1 MKRSSVFY
9 TITFIFALALTSIFL
24 AFLWLMDY
32 DKQNYA
38 RELNAK
44 YSTIARNQLFLMSGI
59 INEKE
64 YERQTGDF
72 KMPEIT
78 NERQKEEILAN
89 ATVLEEI
96 SADIGSSAI
105 MIYQNHHYLK
115 VRHVD
120 KVLLLKDNDYQPYRY
135 DIIKIIFSLVAIIL
149 LAAYVF
155 VIRKLKPLRKL
166 KRQIAKFAAGEI
178 DEVQNV
184 SSGNDEISEVAE
196 AFYDAVCQI
205 KNLNASRKLFLRNIM
220 HELKTPITKGRLAAE
235 MIEKSKNQE
244 RLVSVFIK
252 LENLINEFAAV
263 EQVTSSIT
271 LNNTK
276 ICRIDDVID
285 EAKTRRGRPTLGV
298 LYDNR
303 VAVLMGD
310 FILSSALVGAIAL
323 SDLRIMGIVSAIGRE
338 LTEGEIRQFE
348 TAEGIILDE
357 ATYYDIIFQKTAV
370 LFRSCAE
377 VAAITTEASTEDYDR
392 AARIGTAL
400 GMAFQIRDDIFD
412 YYRSDVGK
420 PTGNDIREGKI
431 TLPLLHVLTEL
442 QKEGKATP
450 YLALLSE
457 KPIPPSSI
465 EQLTTLAHEA
475 GGIDYAWKRLYHY
488 IDEAKTLLCSF
499 PESEYRTSL
508 LALADYIAER
518 TI

>member
-78 NERQKEEILAN
+78 NEQQKEEILAN

-115 VRHVD
+115 VQHVD
-120 KVLLLKDNDYQPYRY
+120 KILLLKDNDYQPYRY

-196 AFYDAVCQI
+196 AFYDAVSQI

-263 EQVTSSIT
+263 EQVTSSIA

-276 ICRIDDVID
+276 ICRIDDIID
-285 EAKTRRGRPTLGV
+285 EALDIAMVDPGQVTISKLEDV
-298 LYDNR
+298 NLN
-303 VAVLMGD
+303 AD
-310 FILSSALVGAIAL
+310 FKLLAIAAKNMIDNAL
-323 SDLRIMGIVSAIGRE
+323 KYSPNKHVNITITRE
-338 LTEGEIRQFE
+338 SIKFINEGERLSKELRHYVEPFTKGESAQKSFGLGLYIVENIIKAHKLTLSYEYKNGLNVFSFE
-348 TAEGIILDE
+348 NLQNI
-357 ATYYDIIFQKTAV
+357 
-370 LFRSCAE
+370 
-377 VAAITTEASTEDYDR
+377 AA
-392 AARIGTAL
+392 
-400 GMAFQIRDDIFD
+400 
-412 YYRSDVGK
+412 
-420 PTGNDIREGKI
+420 
-431 TLPLLHVLTEL
+431 
-442 QKEGKATP
+442 
-450 YLALLSE
+450 
-457 KPIPPSSI
+457 
-465 EQLTTLAHEA
+465 
-475 GGIDYAWKRLYHY
+475 
-488 IDEAKTLLCSF
+488 
-499 PESEYRTSL
+499 
-508 LALADYIAER
+508 
-518 TI
+518 

>member
-115 VRHVD
+115 VQHVD
-120 KVLLLKDNDYQPYRY
+120 KILLLKDNDYQPYRY
-135 DIIKIIFSLVAIIL
+135 DIIKIIFLLVAIIL

-196 AFYDAVCQI
+196 AFYDAVSQI

-263 EQVTSSIT
+263 EQVTSNIA

-285 EAKTRRGRPTLGV
+285 EALDIAMVDPGQVTISKLEDVNLKADFKLLAIAAKNMIDNALKYSPNKHVNITITRESIKFINEGERLSKELRHYVEPFTKGESAQKSFGLGLYIVENIIKAHKLTLGYEYKNGLNV
-298 LYDNR
+298 FSFENLQNI
-303 VAVLMGD
+303 AV
-310 FILSSALVGAIAL
+310 
-323 SDLRIMGIVSAIGRE
+323 
-338 LTEGEIRQFE
+338 
-348 TAEGIILDE
+348 
-357 ATYYDIIFQKTAV
+357 
-370 LFRSCAE
+370 
-377 VAAITTEASTEDYDR
+377 
-392 AARIGTAL
+392 
-400 GMAFQIRDDIFD
+400 
-412 YYRSDVGK
+412 
-420 PTGNDIREGKI
+420 
-431 TLPLLHVLTEL
+431 
-442 QKEGKATP
+442 
-450 YLALLSE
+450 
-457 KPIPPSSI
+457 
-465 EQLTTLAHEA
+465 
-475 GGIDYAWKRLYHY
+475 
-488 IDEAKTLLCSF
+488 
-499 PESEYRTSL
+499 
-508 LALADYIAER
+508 
-518 TI
+518 

>member
-78 NERQKEEILAN
+78 NEQQKEEILAN

-115 VRHVD
+115 VQHVD
-120 KVLLLKDNDYQPYRY
+120 KILLLKDNDYQPYRY
-135 DIIKIIFSLVAIIL
+135 DIIKIIFLLVAIIL

-196 AFYDAVCQI
+196 AFYDAVSQI

-263 EQVTSSIT
+263 EQVTSNIA

-285 EAKTRRGRPTLGV
+285 EALDIAIVDPGQVTISKLEDVNLNADFKLLAIAAKNMIDNALKYSPNKHVNITITRESIKFINEGERLSKELRHYVEPFTKGESAQKSFGLGLYIVENIIKAHKLTLGYEYKNGLNV
-298 LYDNR
+298 FSFENLQN
-303 VAVLMGD
+303 
-310 FILSSALVGAIAL
+310 IA
-323 SDLRIMGIVSAIGRE
+323 A
-338 LTEGEIRQFE
+338 
-348 TAEGIILDE
+348 
-357 ATYYDIIFQKTAV
+357 
-370 LFRSCAE
+370 
-377 VAAITTEASTEDYDR
+377 
-392 AARIGTAL
+392 
-400 GMAFQIRDDIFD
+400 
-412 YYRSDVGK
+412 
-420 PTGNDIREGKI
+420 
-431 TLPLLHVLTEL
+431 
-442 QKEGKATP
+442 
-450 YLALLSE
+450 
-457 KPIPPSSI
+457 
-465 EQLTTLAHEA
+465 
-475 GGIDYAWKRLYHY
+475 
-488 IDEAKTLLCSF
+488 
-499 PESEYRTSL
+499 
-508 LALADYIAER
+508 
-518 TI
+518 

>member
-1 MKRSSVFY
+1 MQRSSVFY

-78 NERQKEEILAN
+78 NEQQKEEILAN

-115 VRHVD
+115 VQHVD
-120 KVLLLKDNDYQPYRY
+120 KILLLKDNDYQPYRY
-135 DIIKIIFSLVAIIL
+135 DIIKIIFLLVAIIL

-196 AFYDAVCQI
+196 AFYDAVSQI

-263 EQVTSSIT
+263 EQVTSNIA

-285 EAKTRRGRPTLGV
+285 EALDIAMVDPGQVTISKLEDV
-298 LYDNR
+298 SLN
-303 VAVLMGD
+303 AD
-310 FILSSALVGAIAL
+310 FKLLAIAAKNMIDNAL
-323 SDLRIMGIVSAIGRE
+323 KYSPNKHVNITITRE
-338 LTEGEIRQFE
+338 SIKFINEGERLSKELRHYVEPFTKGESAQKSFGLGLYIVENIIKAHKLTLSYEYKNGLNVFSFE
-348 TAEGIILDE
+348 
-357 ATYYDIIFQKTAV
+357 
-370 LFRSCAE
+370 
-377 VAAITTEASTEDYDR
+377 
-392 AARIGTAL
+392 
-400 GMAFQIRDDIFD
+400 
-412 YYRSDVGK
+412 
-420 PTGNDIREGKI
+420 N
-431 TLPLLHVLTEL
+431 L
-442 QKEGKATP
+442 QNISA
-450 YLALLSE
+450 
-457 KPIPPSSI
+457 
-465 EQLTTLAHEA
+465 
-475 GGIDYAWKRLYHY
+475 
-488 IDEAKTLLCSF
+488 
-499 PESEYRTSL
+499 
-508 LALADYIAER
+508 
-518 TI
+518 

>member
-78 NERQKEEILAN
+78 NEQQKEDILAN

-115 VRHVD
+115 VQHVD

-263 EQVTSSIT
+263 EQVTSSIA

-285 EAKTRRGRPTLGV
+285 EALDIAMVDPGQVTISKLEDV
-298 LYDNR
+298 NLN
-303 VAVLMGD
+303 AD
-310 FILSSALVGAIAL
+310 FKLLAIAAKNMIDNAL
-323 SDLRIMGIVSAIGRE
+323 KYSPNKHVNITITRE
-338 LTEGEIRQFE
+338 SIKFINEGERLSKELRHYVEPFTKGESAQKSFGLGLYIVENIIKAHKLTLSYEYKNGLNVFSFE
-348 TAEGIILDE
+348 NLQNI
-357 ATYYDIIFQKTAV
+357 
-370 LFRSCAE
+370 
-377 VAAITTEASTEDYDR
+377 AA
-392 AARIGTAL
+392 
-400 GMAFQIRDDIFD
+400 
-412 YYRSDVGK
+412 
-420 PTGNDIREGKI
+420 
-431 TLPLLHVLTEL
+431 
-442 QKEGKATP
+442 
-450 YLALLSE
+450 
-457 KPIPPSSI
+457 
-465 EQLTTLAHEA
+465 
-475 GGIDYAWKRLYHY
+475 
-488 IDEAKTLLCSF
+488 
-499 PESEYRTSL
+499 
-508 LALADYIAER
+508 
-518 TI
+518 

>member
-78 NERQKEEILAN
+78 NEQQKEEILAN

-115 VRHVD
+115 VQHVD
-120 KVLLLKDNDYQPYRY
+120 KILLLKDNDYQPYRY
-135 DIIKIIFSLVAIIL
+135 DIIKIIFLLVAIIL

-263 EQVTSSIT
+263 EQVTSSIA

-285 EAKTRRGRPTLGV
+285 EALDIAMVDPGQVTISKLEDVSLNADFKLLAIAAKNMIDNALKYSPNKHVNITITRESIKFINEGERLSKELRHYVEPFTKGESAQKSFGLGLYIVENIIKAHKLTLGYEYKNGLNV
-298 LYDNR
+298 FSFENLQN
-303 VAVLMGD
+303 
-310 FILSSALVGAIAL
+310 IA
-323 SDLRIMGIVSAIGRE
+323 A
-338 LTEGEIRQFE
+338 
-348 TAEGIILDE
+348 
-357 ATYYDIIFQKTAV
+357 
-370 LFRSCAE
+370 
-377 VAAITTEASTEDYDR
+377 
-392 AARIGTAL
+392 
-400 GMAFQIRDDIFD
+400 
-412 YYRSDVGK
+412 
-420 PTGNDIREGKI
+420 
-431 TLPLLHVLTEL
+431 
-442 QKEGKATP
+442 
-450 YLALLSE
+450 
-457 KPIPPSSI
+457 
-465 EQLTTLAHEA
+465 
-475 GGIDYAWKRLYHY
+475 
-488 IDEAKTLLCSF
+488 
-499 PESEYRTSL
+499 
-508 LALADYIAER
+508 
-518 TI
+518 

>member
-115 VRHVD
+115 VQHVD

-135 DIIKIIFSLVAIIL
+135 DIIKIIFLLVAIIL

-178 DEVQNV
+178 DKVQNV

-196 AFYDAVCQI
+196 AFYDAVSQI
-205 KNLNASRKLFLRNIM
+205 KSLNASRKLFLRNIM

-263 EQVTSSIT
+263 EQVTSNIA

-285 EAKTRRGRPTLGV
+285 EALDIAMVDPGQVTISKLEDV
-298 LYDNR
+298 NLN
-303 VAVLMGD
+303 AD
-310 FILSSALVGAIAL
+310 FKLLAIAAKNMIDNAL
-323 SDLRIMGIVSAIGRE
+323 KYSPNKHVNITITRE
-338 LTEGEIRQFE
+338 SIKFINEGERLSKELRHYVEPFTKGESAQKSFGLGLYIVENIIKAHKLTLSYEYKNGLNVFSFE
-348 TAEGIILDE
+348 NLQNI
-357 ATYYDIIFQKTAV
+357 
-370 LFRSCAE
+370 
-377 VAAITTEASTEDYDR
+377 AA
-392 AARIGTAL
+392 
-400 GMAFQIRDDIFD
+400 
-412 YYRSDVGK
+412 
-420 PTGNDIREGKI
+420 
-431 TLPLLHVLTEL
+431 
-442 QKEGKATP
+442 
-450 YLALLSE
+450 
-457 KPIPPSSI
+457 
-465 EQLTTLAHEA
+465 
-475 GGIDYAWKRLYHY
+475 
-488 IDEAKTLLCSF
+488 
-499 PESEYRTSL
+499 
-508 LALADYIAER
+508 
-518 TI
+518 

>member
-115 VRHVD
+115 VQHVD

-184 SSGNDEISEVAE
+184 SSGNDEISEFAE
-196 AFYDAVCQI
+196 AFYDAVSQI

-263 EQVTSSIT
+263 EQVTSNIA

-285 EAKTRRGRPTLGV
+285 EALDIAMVDPGQVTISKLEDV
-298 LYDNR
+298 NLN
-303 VAVLMGD
+303 AD
-310 FILSSALVGAIAL
+310 FKLLAIAAKNMIDNAL
-323 SDLRIMGIVSAIGRE
+323 KYSPNKHVNITITRE
-338 LTEGEIRQFE
+338 SIKFINEGERLSKELRHYVEPFTKGESAQKSFGLGLYIVENIIKAHKLTLSYEYKNGLNVFSFE
-348 TAEGIILDE
+348 NLQNI
-357 ATYYDIIFQKTAV
+357 
-370 LFRSCAE
+370 
-377 VAAITTEASTEDYDR
+377 AA
-392 AARIGTAL
+392 
-400 GMAFQIRDDIFD
+400 
-412 YYRSDVGK
+412 
-420 PTGNDIREGKI
+420 
-431 TLPLLHVLTEL
+431 
-442 QKEGKATP
+442 
-450 YLALLSE
+450 
-457 KPIPPSSI
+457 
-465 EQLTTLAHEA
+465 
-475 GGIDYAWKRLYHY
+475 
-488 IDEAKTLLCSF
+488 
-499 PESEYRTSL
+499 
-508 LALADYIAER
+508 
-518 TI
+518 

>member
-78 NERQKEEILAN
+78 NEQQKEEILAN

-115 VRHVD
+115 VQHVD
-120 KVLLLKDNDYQPYRY
+120 KILLLKDNDYQPYRY
-135 DIIKIIFSLVAIIL
+135 DIIKIIFLLVAIIL

-196 AFYDAVCQI
+196 AFYDAVSQI

-263 EQVTSSIT
+263 EQVTSSIA

-285 EAKTRRGRPTLGV
+285 EALDIAMVDPGQVTISKLEDV
-298 LYDNR
+298 NLN
-303 VAVLMGD
+303 AD
-310 FILSSALVGAIAL
+310 FKLLAIAAKNMIDNAL
-323 SDLRIMGIVSAIGRE
+323 KYSPDKHVNITITRE
-338 LTEGEIRQFE
+338 SIKFINEGERLSKELRHYVEPFTKGESAQKSFGLGLYIVENIIKAHKLTLSYEYKNGLNVFSFE
-348 TAEGIILDE
+348 NLQNI
-357 ATYYDIIFQKTAV
+357 
-370 LFRSCAE
+370 
-377 VAAITTEASTEDYDR
+377 AA
-392 AARIGTAL
+392 
-400 GMAFQIRDDIFD
+400 
-412 YYRSDVGK
+412 
-420 PTGNDIREGKI
+420 
-431 TLPLLHVLTEL
+431 
-442 QKEGKATP
+442 
-450 YLALLSE
+450 
-457 KPIPPSSI
+457 
-465 EQLTTLAHEA
+465 
-475 GGIDYAWKRLYHY
+475 
-488 IDEAKTLLCSF
+488 
-499 PESEYRTSL
+499 
-508 LALADYIAER
+508 
-518 TI
+518 

>member
-72 KMPEIT
+72 KMPEVT

-115 VRHVD
+115 VQHVD
-120 KVLLLKDNDYQPYRY
+120 KILLLKDNDYQPYRY

-196 AFYDAVCQI
+196 AFYDAVSQI

-263 EQVTSSIT
+263 EQVTSNIA

-285 EAKTRRGRPTLGV
+285 EALDIAMVDPGQVTISKLEDV
-298 LYDNR
+298 NLN
-303 VAVLMGD
+303 AD
-310 FILSSALVGAIAL
+310 FKLLAIAAKNMIDNAL
-323 SDLRIMGIVSAIGRE
+323 KYSPNKHVNITITRE
-338 LTEGEIRQFE
+338 SIKFINEGERLSKELRHYVEPFTKGESAKKSFGLGLYIVENIIKAHKLTLSYEYKNGLNVFSFE
-348 TAEGIILDE
+348 NLQNI
-357 ATYYDIIFQKTAV
+357 
-370 LFRSCAE
+370 
-377 VAAITTEASTEDYDR
+377 AA
-392 AARIGTAL
+392 
-400 GMAFQIRDDIFD
+400 
-412 YYRSDVGK
+412 
-420 PTGNDIREGKI
+420 
-431 TLPLLHVLTEL
+431 
-442 QKEGKATP
+442 
-450 YLALLSE
+450 
-457 KPIPPSSI
+457 
-465 EQLTTLAHEA
+465 
-475 GGIDYAWKRLYHY
+475 
-488 IDEAKTLLCSF
+488 
-499 PESEYRTSL
+499 
-508 LALADYIAER
+508 
-518 TI
+518 

>member
-115 VRHVD
+115 VQHVD

-135 DIIKIIFSLVAIIL
+135 DIIKIIFLLVAIIL

-263 EQVTSSIT
+263 EQVTSNIA

-285 EAKTRRGRPTLGV
+285 EALDIAMVDPGQVTISKLEDV
-298 LYDNR
+298 NLN
-303 VAVLMGD
+303 AD
-310 FILSSALVGAIAL
+310 FKLLAIAAKNMIDNAL
-323 SDLRIMGIVSAIGRE
+323 KYSPNKHVNITITRE
-338 LTEGEIRQFE
+338 SIKFINEGERLSKELRHYVEPFTKGESAQKSFGLGLYIVENIIKAHKLTLSYEYKNGLNVFSFE
-348 TAEGIILDE
+348 NLQNI
-357 ATYYDIIFQKTAV
+357 
-370 LFRSCAE
+370 
-377 VAAITTEASTEDYDR
+377 AA
-392 AARIGTAL
+392 
-400 GMAFQIRDDIFD
+400 
-412 YYRSDVGK
+412 
-420 PTGNDIREGKI
+420 
-431 TLPLLHVLTEL
+431 
-442 QKEGKATP
+442 
-450 YLALLSE
+450 
-457 KPIPPSSI
+457 
-465 EQLTTLAHEA
+465 
-475 GGIDYAWKRLYHY
+475 
-488 IDEAKTLLCSF
+488 
-499 PESEYRTSL
+499 
-508 LALADYIAER
+508 
-518 TI
+518 

>member
-1 MKRSSVFY
+1 
-9 TITFIFALALTSIFL
+9 
-24 AFLWLMDY
+24 MDY

-115 VRHVD
+115 VQHVD

-196 AFYDAVCQI
+196 AFYDAVSQI

-263 EQVTSSIT
+263 EQVTSNIA

-285 EAKTRRGRPTLGV
+285 EALDIAMVDPGQVTISKLEDV
-298 LYDNR
+298 NLN
-303 VAVLMGD
+303 AD
-310 FILSSALVGAIAL
+310 FKLLAIAAKNMIDNAL
-323 SDLRIMGIVSAIGRE
+323 KYSPNKHVNITITRE
-338 LTEGEIRQFE
+338 SIKFINEGERLSKELRHYVEPFTKGESAQKSFGLGLYIVENIIKAHKLTLSYEYKNGLNVFSFE
-348 TAEGIILDE
+348 NLQNI
-357 ATYYDIIFQKTAV
+357 
-370 LFRSCAE
+370 
-377 VAAITTEASTEDYDR
+377 AA
-392 AARIGTAL
+392 
-400 GMAFQIRDDIFD
+400 
-412 YYRSDVGK
+412 
-420 PTGNDIREGKI
+420 
-431 TLPLLHVLTEL
+431 
-442 QKEGKATP
+442 
-450 YLALLSE
+450 
-457 KPIPPSSI
+457 
-465 EQLTTLAHEA
+465 
-475 GGIDYAWKRLYHY
+475 
-488 IDEAKTLLCSF
+488 
-499 PESEYRTSL
+499 
-508 LALADYIAER
+508 
-518 TI
+518 

>member
-115 VRHVD
+115 VQHVD
-120 KVLLLKDNDYQPYRY
+120 KILLLKDNDYQPYRY

-276 ICRIDDVID
+276 ICSIDDVID
-285 EAKTRRGRPTLGV
+285 EALDIAMVDPGQVTINKLEDV
-298 LYDNR
+298 SLN
-303 VAVLMGD
+303 AD
-310 FILSSALVGAIAL
+310 FKLLAIAAKNMIDNAL
-323 SDLRIMGIVSAIGRE
+323 KYSPNKHVNITITRE
-338 LTEGEIRQFE
+338 SIKFINEGERLSKELRHYVEPFTKGESAKKSFGLGLYIVENIIKAHKLTLSYEYKNGLNVFSFE
-348 TAEGIILDE
+348 NLQNI
-357 ATYYDIIFQKTAV
+357 
-370 LFRSCAE
+370 
-377 VAAITTEASTEDYDR
+377 AA
-392 AARIGTAL
+392 
-400 GMAFQIRDDIFD
+400 
-412 YYRSDVGK
+412 
-420 PTGNDIREGKI
+420 
-431 TLPLLHVLTEL
+431 
-442 QKEGKATP
+442 
-450 YLALLSE
+450 
-457 KPIPPSSI
+457 
-465 EQLTTLAHEA
+465 
-475 GGIDYAWKRLYHY
+475 
-488 IDEAKTLLCSF
+488 
-499 PESEYRTSL
+499 
-508 LALADYIAER
+508 
-518 TI
+518 

>member
-78 NERQKEEILAN
+78 NEQQKEEILAN

-115 VRHVD
+115 VQHVD

-196 AFYDAVCQI
+196 AFYDAVSQI

-263 EQVTSSIT
+263 EQVTSNIA

-285 EAKTRRGRPTLGV
+285 EALDIAMVDPGQVTISKLEDVNLNADFKLLAIAAKNMIDNALKYSPNKHVNITITRDSIKFINEGERLSKELRHYVEPFTKGESAQKSFGLGLYIVENIIKAHKLTLGYEYKNGLNV
-298 LYDNR
+298 FSFENLQN
-303 VAVLMGD
+303 
-310 FILSSALVGAIAL
+310 IA
-323 SDLRIMGIVSAIGRE
+323 A
-338 LTEGEIRQFE
+338 
-348 TAEGIILDE
+348 
-357 ATYYDIIFQKTAV
+357 
-370 LFRSCAE
+370 
-377 VAAITTEASTEDYDR
+377 
-392 AARIGTAL
+392 
-400 GMAFQIRDDIFD
+400 
-412 YYRSDVGK
+412 
-420 PTGNDIREGKI
+420 
-431 TLPLLHVLTEL
+431 
-442 QKEGKATP
+442 
-450 YLALLSE
+450 
-457 KPIPPSSI
+457 
-465 EQLTTLAHEA
+465 
-475 GGIDYAWKRLYHY
+475 
-488 IDEAKTLLCSF
+488 
-499 PESEYRTSL
+499 
-508 LALADYIAER
+508 
-518 TI
+518 

>member
-78 NERQKEEILAN
+78 NEQQKEEILAN

-115 VRHVD
+115 VQHVD
-120 KVLLLKDNDYQPYRY
+120 KILLLKDNDYQPYRY
-135 DIIKIIFSLVAIIL
+135 DIIKIIFLLVAIIL

-196 AFYDAVCQI
+196 AFYDAVSQI

-263 EQVTSSIT
+263 EQVTSSIA

-285 EAKTRRGRPTLGV
+285 EALDIAMVDPGQVTISKLEDV
-298 LYDNR
+298 NLN
-303 VAVLMGD
+303 AD
-310 FILSSALVGAIAL
+310 FKLLAIAAKNMIDNAL
-323 SDLRIMGIVSAIGRE
+323 KYSQNKHVNITITRE
-338 LTEGEIRQFE
+338 SIKFINEGERLSKELRHYVEPFTKGESTQKSFGLGLYIVENIIKAHKLTLSYEYKNGLNVFSFE
-348 TAEGIILDE
+348 NLQNI
-357 ATYYDIIFQKTAV
+357 
-370 LFRSCAE
+370 
-377 VAAITTEASTEDYDR
+377 AA
-392 AARIGTAL
+392 
-400 GMAFQIRDDIFD
+400 
-412 YYRSDVGK
+412 
-420 PTGNDIREGKI
+420 
-431 TLPLLHVLTEL
+431 
-442 QKEGKATP
+442 
-450 YLALLSE
+450 
-457 KPIPPSSI
+457 
-465 EQLTTLAHEA
+465 
-475 GGIDYAWKRLYHY
+475 
-488 IDEAKTLLCSF
+488 
-499 PESEYRTSL
+499 
-508 LALADYIAER
+508 
-518 TI
+518 

>member
-78 NERQKEEILAN
+78 SERQKEEILAN

-115 VRHVD
+115 VQHVD
-120 KVLLLKDNDYQPYRY
+120 KILLLNDKDYQPYRY

-196 AFYDAVCQI
+196 AFYDAVSQI

-263 EQVTSSIT
+263 EQVTSNIA

-285 EAKTRRGRPTLGV
+285 EALDIAMVDPGQVTINKLEDV
-298 LYDNR
+298 SLN
-303 VAVLMGD
+303 AD
-310 FILSSALVGAIAL
+310 FKLLAIAAKNMIDNAL
-323 SDLRIMGIVSAIGRE
+323 KYSPNKHVNITITRE
-338 LTEGEIRQFE
+338 SIKFINEGERLSKELRHYVEPFTKGESAQKSFGLGLYIVENIIKAHKLTLSYEYKNGLNVFSFE
-348 TAEGIILDE
+348 NLQNI
-357 ATYYDIIFQKTAV
+357 
-370 LFRSCAE
+370 
-377 VAAITTEASTEDYDR
+377 AA
-392 AARIGTAL
+392 
-400 GMAFQIRDDIFD
+400 
-412 YYRSDVGK
+412 
-420 PTGNDIREGKI
+420 
-431 TLPLLHVLTEL
+431 
-442 QKEGKATP
+442 
-450 YLALLSE
+450 
-457 KPIPPSSI
+457 
-465 EQLTTLAHEA
+465 
-475 GGIDYAWKRLYHY
+475 
-488 IDEAKTLLCSF
+488 
-499 PESEYRTSL
+499 
-508 LALADYIAER
+508 
-518 TI
+518 

>member
-78 NERQKEEILAN
+78 NEQQKEEILAN

-105 MIYQNHHYLK
+105 MIYQNHRYLK
-115 VRHVD
+115 VQHVD
-120 KVLLLKDNDYQPYRY
+120 KILLLKDNDYQPYRY
-135 DIIKIIFSLVAIIL
+135 DIIKIIFLLVAIIL

-196 AFYDAVCQI
+196 AFYDAVSQI

-263 EQVTSSIT
+263 EQVTSSIA

-285 EAKTRRGRPTLGV
+285 EALDIAMVDPGQVTISKLEDV
-298 LYDNR
+298 NLN
-303 VAVLMGD
+303 AD
-310 FILSSALVGAIAL
+310 FKLLAIAAKNMIDNAL
-323 SDLRIMGIVSAIGRE
+323 KYSPNKHVNITITRE
-338 LTEGEIRQFE
+338 SIKFINEGERLSKELRHYVEPFTKGESAQKSFGLGLYIVENIIKAHKLTLSYEYKNGLNVFSFE
-348 TAEGIILDE
+348 NLQNI
-357 ATYYDIIFQKTAV
+357 
-370 LFRSCAE
+370 
-377 VAAITTEASTEDYDR
+377 AA
-392 AARIGTAL
+392 
-400 GMAFQIRDDIFD
+400 
-412 YYRSDVGK
+412 
-420 PTGNDIREGKI
+420 
-431 TLPLLHVLTEL
+431 
-442 QKEGKATP
+442 
-450 YLALLSE
+450 
-457 KPIPPSSI
+457 
-465 EQLTTLAHEA
+465 
-475 GGIDYAWKRLYHY
+475 
-488 IDEAKTLLCSF
+488 
-499 PESEYRTSL
+499 
-508 LALADYIAER
+508 
-518 TI
+518 

>member
-78 NERQKEEILAN
+78 NEQQKEEILAN

-115 VRHVD
+115 VQHVD
-120 KVLLLKDNDYQPYRY
+120 KILLLKDNDYQPYRY

-205 KNLNASRKLFLRNIM
+205 KSLNASRKLFLRNIM

-235 MIEKSKNQE
+235 MIEKSKNQ
-244 RLVSVFIK
+244 
-252 LENLINEFAAV
+252 
-263 EQVTSSIT
+263 
-271 LNNTK
+271 
-276 ICRIDDVID
+276 
-285 EAKTRRGRPTLGV
+285 
-298 LYDNR
+298 
-303 VAVLMGD
+303 
-310 FILSSALVGAIAL
+310 
-323 SDLRIMGIVSAIGRE
+323 
-338 LTEGEIRQFE
+338 
-348 TAEGIILDE
+348 
-357 ATYYDIIFQKTAV
+357 
-370 LFRSCAE
+370 
-377 VAAITTEASTEDYDR
+377 
-392 AARIGTAL
+392 
-400 GMAFQIRDDIFD
+400 
-412 YYRSDVGK
+412 
-420 PTGNDIREGKI
+420 
-431 TLPLLHVLTEL
+431 
-442 QKEGKATP
+442 
-450 YLALLSE
+450 
-457 KPIPPSSI
+457 
-465 EQLTTLAHEA
+465 
-475 GGIDYAWKRLYHY
+475 
-488 IDEAKTLLCSF
+488 
-499 PESEYRTSL
+499 
-508 LALADYIAER
+508 
-518 TI
+518 

>member
-115 VRHVD
+115 VQHVD

-135 DIIKIIFSLVAIIL
+135 DIIKIIFLLVAIIL

-196 AFYDAVCQI
+196 AFYDAVSQI

-263 EQVTSSIT
+263 EQVTSSIA

-285 EAKTRRGRPTLGV
+285 EALDIAMVDPGQVTISKLEDV
-298 LYDNR
+298 NLN
-303 VAVLMGD
+303 AD
-310 FILSSALVGAIAL
+310 FKLLAIAAKNMIDNAL
-323 SDLRIMGIVSAIGRE
+323 KYSPNKHVNITITRE
-338 LTEGEIRQFE
+338 SIKFINEGERLSKELRHYVEPFTKGESAKKSFGLGLYIVENIIKAHKLTLSYEYKNGLNVFSFE
-348 TAEGIILDE
+348 NLQNI
-357 ATYYDIIFQKTAV
+357 
-370 LFRSCAE
+370 
-377 VAAITTEASTEDYDR
+377 AA
-392 AARIGTAL
+392 
-400 GMAFQIRDDIFD
+400 
-412 YYRSDVGK
+412 
-420 PTGNDIREGKI
+420 
-431 TLPLLHVLTEL
+431 
-442 QKEGKATP
+442 
-450 YLALLSE
+450 
-457 KPIPPSSI
+457 
-465 EQLTTLAHEA
+465 
-475 GGIDYAWKRLYHY
+475 
-488 IDEAKTLLCSF
+488 
-499 PESEYRTSL
+499 
-508 LALADYIAER
+508 
-518 TI
+518 

>member
-72 KMPEIT
+72 KMPEVT

-115 VRHVD
+115 VQHVD
-120 KVLLLKDNDYQPYRY
+120 KILLLKDNDYQPYRY
-135 DIIKIIFSLVAIIL
+135 DIIKIIFLLVAIIL

-196 AFYDAVCQI
+196 AFYDAVSQI

-263 EQVTSSIT
+263 EQVTSSIA

-276 ICRIDDVID
+276 ICRIDDIID
-285 EAKTRRGRPTLGV
+285 EALDIAMVDPGQVTISKLEDV
-298 LYDNR
+298 NLN
-303 VAVLMGD
+303 AD
-310 FILSSALVGAIAL
+310 FKLLAIAAKNMIDNAL
-323 SDLRIMGIVSAIGRE
+323 KYSPNKHVNITITRE
-338 LTEGEIRQFE
+338 SIKFINEGERLSKELRHYVEPFTKGESAQKSFGLGLYIVENIIKAHKLTLSYEYKNGLNVFSFE
-348 TAEGIILDE
+348 DLQNI
-357 ATYYDIIFQKTAV
+357 
-370 LFRSCAE
+370 
-377 VAAITTEASTEDYDR
+377 AA
-392 AARIGTAL
+392 
-400 GMAFQIRDDIFD
+400 
-412 YYRSDVGK
+412 
-420 PTGNDIREGKI
+420 
-431 TLPLLHVLTEL
+431 
-442 QKEGKATP
+442 
-450 YLALLSE
+450 
-457 KPIPPSSI
+457 
-465 EQLTTLAHEA
+465 
-475 GGIDYAWKRLYHY
+475 
-488 IDEAKTLLCSF
+488 
-499 PESEYRTSL
+499 
-508 LALADYIAER
+508 
-518 TI
+518 

>member
-44 YSTIARNQLFLMSGI
+44 YSTIARNQLFLLSGI

-115 VRHVD
+115 VQHVD

-252 LENLINEFAAV
+252 LENLINEFSAV
-263 EQVTSSIT
+263 EQVTSSIA

-285 EAKTRRGRPTLGV
+285 EALDIAMVDPGQVTINKLEGV
-298 LYDNR
+298 SLN
-303 VAVLMGD
+303 AD
-310 FILSSALVGAIAL
+310 FKLLAIAAKNMIDNAL
-323 SDLRIMGIVSAIGRE
+323 KYSPNKHVNIIITRE
-338 LTEGEIRQFE
+338 SIKFINEGERLSKELRHYVEPFTKGESAQKSFGLGLYIVENIIKAHKLTLSYEYKNGLNVFSFE
-348 TAEGIILDE
+348 NLQNI
-357 ATYYDIIFQKTAV
+357 
-370 LFRSCAE
+370 
-377 VAAITTEASTEDYDR
+377 AA
-392 AARIGTAL
+392 
-400 GMAFQIRDDIFD
+400 
-412 YYRSDVGK
+412 
-420 PTGNDIREGKI
+420 
-431 TLPLLHVLTEL
+431 
-442 QKEGKATP
+442 
-450 YLALLSE
+450 
-457 KPIPPSSI
+457 
-465 EQLTTLAHEA
+465 
-475 GGIDYAWKRLYHY
+475 
-488 IDEAKTLLCSF
+488 
-499 PESEYRTSL
+499 
-508 LALADYIAER
+508 
-518 TI
+518 

>member
-205 KNLNASRKLFLRNIM
+205 KNLNASRKMFLRNIM

-263 EQVTSSIT
+263 EQVTSSIA

-285 EAKTRRGRPTLGV
+285 EALDIAMVDPGQVTISKLEDV
-298 LYDNR
+298 NLN
-303 VAVLMGD
+303 AD
-310 FILSSALVGAIAL
+310 FKLLAIAAKNMIDNAL
-323 SDLRIMGIVSAIGRE
+323 KYSPNKHVNITITRE
-338 LTEGEIRQFE
+338 SIKFINEGERLSKELRHYVEPFTKGESAKKSFGLGLYIVENIIKAHKLTLSYEYKNGLNVFSFE
-348 TAEGIILDE
+348 NLQNI
-357 ATYYDIIFQKTAV
+357 
-370 LFRSCAE
+370 
-377 VAAITTEASTEDYDR
+377 AA
-392 AARIGTAL
+392 
-400 GMAFQIRDDIFD
+400 
-412 YYRSDVGK
+412 
-420 PTGNDIREGKI
+420 
-431 TLPLLHVLTEL
+431 
-442 QKEGKATP
+442 
-450 YLALLSE
+450 
-457 KPIPPSSI
+457 
-465 EQLTTLAHEA
+465 
-475 GGIDYAWKRLYHY
+475 
-488 IDEAKTLLCSF
+488 
-499 PESEYRTSL
+499 
-508 LALADYIAER
+508 
-518 TI
+518 

>member
-78 NERQKEEILAN
+78 NEQQKEEILAN

-105 MIYQNHHYLK
+105 MIYQNYHYLK
-115 VRHVD
+115 VQHVD

-263 EQVTSSIT
+263 EQVTSNIA

-276 ICRIDDVID
+276 ICRIDDIID
-285 EAKTRRGRPTLGV
+285 EALDIAMVDPGQVTISKLEDVNLNADFKLLAIAAKNMIDNALKYSPNKHVNITITRESIKFINEGERLSKELRHYVEPFTKGESAQKSFGLGLYIVENIIKAHKLTLGYEYKNGLNV
-298 LYDNR
+298 FSFENLQN
-303 VAVLMGD
+303 
-310 FILSSALVGAIAL
+310 IA
-323 SDLRIMGIVSAIGRE
+323 A
-338 LTEGEIRQFE
+338 
-348 TAEGIILDE
+348 
-357 ATYYDIIFQKTAV
+357 
-370 LFRSCAE
+370 
-377 VAAITTEASTEDYDR
+377 
-392 AARIGTAL
+392 
-400 GMAFQIRDDIFD
+400 
-412 YYRSDVGK
+412 
-420 PTGNDIREGKI
+420 
-431 TLPLLHVLTEL
+431 
-442 QKEGKATP
+442 
-450 YLALLSE
+450 
-457 KPIPPSSI
+457 
-465 EQLTTLAHEA
+465 
-475 GGIDYAWKRLYHY
+475 
-488 IDEAKTLLCSF
+488 
-499 PESEYRTSL
+499 
-508 LALADYIAER
+508 
-518 TI
+518 

>member
-72 KMPEIT
+72 KMPEII
-78 NERQKEEILAN
+78 NEQQKEEILAN

-115 VRHVD
+115 VQHVD
-120 KVLLLKDNDYQPYRY
+120 KILLLKDNDYQPYRY
-135 DIIKIIFSLVAIIL
+135 DIIKIIFLLVAIIL

-196 AFYDAVCQI
+196 AFYDAVSQI

-235 MIEKSKNQE
+235 MIEKNKNQE

-263 EQVTSSIT
+263 EQVTSNIA

-276 ICRIDDVID
+276 ICRIDDIID
-285 EAKTRRGRPTLGV
+285 EALDIAMVDPGQVTISKLEDAN
-298 LYDNR
+298 LN
-303 VAVLMGD
+303 AD
-310 FILSSALVGAIAL
+310 FKLLAIAAKNMIDNAL
-323 SDLRIMGIVSAIGRE
+323 KYSPNKHVNITITRE
-338 LTEGEIRQFE
+338 SIKFINEGERLSKELRHYVEPFTKGESAQKSFGLGLYIVENIIKAHKLTLSYEYKNGLNVFSFE
-348 TAEGIILDE
+348 NLQNI
-357 ATYYDIIFQKTAV
+357 
-370 LFRSCAE
+370 
-377 VAAITTEASTEDYDR
+377 AA
-392 AARIGTAL
+392 
-400 GMAFQIRDDIFD
+400 
-412 YYRSDVGK
+412 
-420 PTGNDIREGKI
+420 
-431 TLPLLHVLTEL
+431 
-442 QKEGKATP
+442 
-450 YLALLSE
+450 
-457 KPIPPSSI
+457 
-465 EQLTTLAHEA
+465 
-475 GGIDYAWKRLYHY
+475 
-488 IDEAKTLLCSF
+488 
-499 PESEYRTSL
+499 
-508 LALADYIAER
+508 
-518 TI
+518 

>member
-78 NERQKEEILAN
+78 NEQQKEEILTN

-115 VRHVD
+115 VQHVD

-263 EQVTSSIT
+263 EQVTSNIA

-285 EAKTRRGRPTLGV
+285 EALDIAMVDPGQVTISKLEDV
-298 LYDNR
+298 NLN
-303 VAVLMGD
+303 AD
-310 FILSSALVGAIAL
+310 FKLLAIAAKNMIDNAL
-323 SDLRIMGIVSAIGRE
+323 KYSPNKHVNITITRE
-338 LTEGEIRQFE
+338 SIKFINEGERLSKELRHYVEPFTKGESAQKSFGLGLYIVENIIKAHKLTLSYEYKNGLNVFSFE
-348 TAEGIILDE
+348 NLQNI
-357 ATYYDIIFQKTAV
+357 
-370 LFRSCAE
+370 
-377 VAAITTEASTEDYDR
+377 AA
-392 AARIGTAL
+392 
-400 GMAFQIRDDIFD
+400 
-412 YYRSDVGK
+412 
-420 PTGNDIREGKI
+420 
-431 TLPLLHVLTEL
+431 
-442 QKEGKATP
+442 
-450 YLALLSE
+450 
-457 KPIPPSSI
+457 
-465 EQLTTLAHEA
+465 
-475 GGIDYAWKRLYHY
+475 
-488 IDEAKTLLCSF
+488 
-499 PESEYRTSL
+499 
-508 LALADYIAER
+508 
-518 TI
+518 

>member
-115 VRHVD
+115 VQHVD

-178 DEVQNV
+178 EEVQN
-184 SSGNDEISEVAE
+184 GNDEISEVAE
-196 AFYDAVCQI
+196 AFYDAVSQI

-263 EQVTSSIT
+263 EQVTSNIA

-285 EAKTRRGRPTLGV
+285 EALDIAMVDPGQVTISKLEDVSLNADFKLLAIAAKNMIDNALKYSPNKHVNITITRESIKFINEGERLSKELRHYVEPFTKGESAQKSFGLGLYIVENIIKAHKLTLGYEYKNGLNV
-298 LYDNR
+298 FSFENLQN
-303 VAVLMGD
+303 
-310 FILSSALVGAIAL
+310 IA
-323 SDLRIMGIVSAIGRE
+323 A
-338 LTEGEIRQFE
+338 
-348 TAEGIILDE
+348 
-357 ATYYDIIFQKTAV
+357 
-370 LFRSCAE
+370 
-377 VAAITTEASTEDYDR
+377 
-392 AARIGTAL
+392 
-400 GMAFQIRDDIFD
+400 
-412 YYRSDVGK
+412 
-420 PTGNDIREGKI
+420 
-431 TLPLLHVLTEL
+431 
-442 QKEGKATP
+442 
-450 YLALLSE
+450 
-457 KPIPPSSI
+457 
-465 EQLTTLAHEA
+465 
-475 GGIDYAWKRLYHY
+475 
-488 IDEAKTLLCSF
+488 
-499 PESEYRTSL
+499 
-508 LALADYIAER
+508 
-518 TI
+518 

>member
-78 NERQKEEILAN
+78 NEQQKEEILAN

-115 VRHVD
+115 VQHVD
-120 KVLLLKDNDYQPYRY
+120 KILLLKDNDYQPYRY

-178 DEVQNV
+178 DEVQNI

-263 EQVTSSIT
+263 EQVTSNIA

-285 EAKTRRGRPTLGV
+285 EALDIAMVDPGQVTISKLEDV
-298 LYDNR
+298 NLN
-303 VAVLMGD
+303 AD
-310 FILSSALVGAIAL
+310 FKLLAIAAKNMIDNAL
-323 SDLRIMGIVSAIGRE
+323 KYSPNKHGNITITRE
-338 LTEGEIRQFE
+338 SIKFINEGERLSKELRHYVEPFTKGESAQKSFGLGLYIVENIIKAHKLTLSYEYKNGLNVFSFE
-348 TAEGIILDE
+348 NLQNI
-357 ATYYDIIFQKTAV
+357 
-370 LFRSCAE
+370 
-377 VAAITTEASTEDYDR
+377 AA
-392 AARIGTAL
+392 
-400 GMAFQIRDDIFD
+400 
-412 YYRSDVGK
+412 
-420 PTGNDIREGKI
+420 
-431 TLPLLHVLTEL
+431 
-442 QKEGKATP
+442 
-450 YLALLSE
+450 
-457 KPIPPSSI
+457 
-465 EQLTTLAHEA
+465 
-475 GGIDYAWKRLYHY
+475 
-488 IDEAKTLLCSF
+488 
-499 PESEYRTSL
+499 
-508 LALADYIAER
+508 
-518 TI
+518 

>member
-285 EAKTRRGRPTLGV
+285 EALDIAMVDPGQVTISKLEDV
-298 LYDNR
+298 NLN
-303 VAVLMGD
+303 AD
-310 FILSSALVGAIAL
+310 FKLLAIAAKNMIDNAL
-323 SDLRIMGIVSAIGRE
+323 KYSPNKHVNITITRE
-338 LTEGEIRQFE
+338 SIKFINEGERLSKELRHYVEPFTKGESAKKSFGLGLYIVENIIKAHKLTLSYEYKNGLNVFSFE
-348 TAEGIILDE
+348 NLQNI
-357 ATYYDIIFQKTAV
+357 
-370 LFRSCAE
+370 
-377 VAAITTEASTEDYDR
+377 AA
-392 AARIGTAL
+392 
-400 GMAFQIRDDIFD
+400 
-412 YYRSDVGK
+412 
-420 PTGNDIREGKI
+420 
-431 TLPLLHVLTEL
+431 
-442 QKEGKATP
+442 
-450 YLALLSE
+450 
-457 KPIPPSSI
+457 
-465 EQLTTLAHEA
+465 
-475 GGIDYAWKRLYHY
+475 
-488 IDEAKTLLCSF
+488 
-499 PESEYRTSL
+499 
-508 LALADYIAER
+508 
-518 TI
+518 

>member
-78 NERQKEEILAN
+78 NEQQKEEILAN

-115 VRHVD
+115 VQHVD
-120 KVLLLKDNDYQPYRY
+120 KILLLKDNDYQPYRY
-135 DIIKIIFSLVAIIL
+135 DIIKIIFLLVAIIL

-205 KNLNASRKLFLRNIM
+205 KSLNASRKLFLRNIM

-263 EQVTSSIT
+263 EQVTSSIA

-285 EAKTRRGRPTLGV
+285 EALDIAMVDPGQVTISKLEDV
-298 LYDNR
+298 NLN
-303 VAVLMGD
+303 AD
-310 FILSSALVGAIAL
+310 FKLLAIAAKNMIDNAL
-323 SDLRIMGIVSAIGRE
+323 KYSPNKHVNITITRE
-338 LTEGEIRQFE
+338 SIKFINEGERLSKELRHYVEPFTKGESAQKSFGLGLYIVENIIKAHKLTLSYEYKNGLNVFSFE
-348 TAEGIILDE
+348 NLQNI
-357 ATYYDIIFQKTAV
+357 
-370 LFRSCAE
+370 
-377 VAAITTEASTEDYDR
+377 AA
-392 AARIGTAL
+392 
-400 GMAFQIRDDIFD
+400 
-412 YYRSDVGK
+412 
-420 PTGNDIREGKI
+420 
-431 TLPLLHVLTEL
+431 
-442 QKEGKATP
+442 
-450 YLALLSE
+450 
-457 KPIPPSSI
+457 
-465 EQLTTLAHEA
+465 
-475 GGIDYAWKRLYHY
+475 
-488 IDEAKTLLCSF
+488 
-499 PESEYRTSL
+499 
-508 LALADYIAER
+508 
-518 TI
+518 

>member
-78 NERQKEEILAN
+78 NEQQKEEILAN

-115 VRHVD
+115 VQHVD

-178 DEVQNV
+178 DEVQNI

-263 EQVTSSIT
+263 EQVTSNIA

-285 EAKTRRGRPTLGV
+285 EALDIAMVDPGQVTISKLEDV
-298 LYDNR
+298 NLN
-303 VAVLMGD
+303 AD
-310 FILSSALVGAIAL
+310 FKLLAIAAKNMIDNAL
-323 SDLRIMGIVSAIGRE
+323 KYSPNKHVNITITRE
-338 LTEGEIRQFE
+338 SIKFINEGERLSKELRHYVEPFTKGESAQKSFGLGLYIVENIIKAHKLTLSYEYKNGLNVFSFE
-348 TAEGIILDE
+348 NLQNI
-357 ATYYDIIFQKTAV
+357 
-370 LFRSCAE
+370 
-377 VAAITTEASTEDYDR
+377 AA
-392 AARIGTAL
+392 
-400 GMAFQIRDDIFD
+400 
-412 YYRSDVGK
+412 
-420 PTGNDIREGKI
+420 
-431 TLPLLHVLTEL
+431 
-442 QKEGKATP
+442 
-450 YLALLSE
+450 
-457 KPIPPSSI
+457 
-465 EQLTTLAHEA
+465 
-475 GGIDYAWKRLYHY
+475 
-488 IDEAKTLLCSF
+488 
-499 PESEYRTSL
+499 
-508 LALADYIAER
+508 
-518 TI
+518 

>member
-38 RELNAK
+38 RGLNAK

-105 MIYQNHHYLK
+105 MIYQNYHYLK
-115 VRHVD
+115 VQHVD

-263 EQVTSSIT
+263 EQVTSNIA

-276 ICRIDDVID
+276 ICRIDDIID
-285 EAKTRRGRPTLGV
+285 EALDIAMVDPGQVTISKLEDVNLNADFKLLAIAAKNMIDNALKYSPNKHVNITITRESIKFINEGERLSKELRHYVEPFTKGESAQKSFGLGLYIVENIIKAHKLTLGYEYKNGLNV
-298 LYDNR
+298 FSFENLQN
-303 VAVLMGD
+303 
-310 FILSSALVGAIAL
+310 IA
-323 SDLRIMGIVSAIGRE
+323 A
-338 LTEGEIRQFE
+338 
-348 TAEGIILDE
+348 
-357 ATYYDIIFQKTAV
+357 
-370 LFRSCAE
+370 
-377 VAAITTEASTEDYDR
+377 
-392 AARIGTAL
+392 
-400 GMAFQIRDDIFD
+400 
-412 YYRSDVGK
+412 
-420 PTGNDIREGKI
+420 
-431 TLPLLHVLTEL
+431 
-442 QKEGKATP
+442 
-450 YLALLSE
+450 
-457 KPIPPSSI
+457 
-465 EQLTTLAHEA
+465 
-475 GGIDYAWKRLYHY
+475 
-488 IDEAKTLLCSF
+488 
-499 PESEYRTSL
+499 
-508 LALADYIAER
+508 
-518 TI
+518 